1 MTEPVVRSGKDIVR
15 RTIRRNRG
23 DVAVGTVLIC
33 LHQLAETSV
42 AVVIG
47 LLIDQGV
54 APGRVPGIIGAV
66 AALALVF
73 LIITV
78 SYQAGMR
85 RLNVALQNEAH
96 HLRMEV
102 SDKALSP
109 QGMRTALSR
118 GELLT
123 VSSTDAEQAA
133 WFLDLFP
140 RAIAALA
147 AITATAVALILV
159 DLTLGAV
166 ILVATPVFFVLA
178 RLAAPLI
185 TARTVRQQSRVAQA
199 TALAGDLISG
209 LRSIKGIG
217 GEAAAFRRYGS
228 ASSLALSAALS
239 TNRSMAVQRGLTVT
253 MSGLAAAAIA
263 STAGW
268 YALTGRITAGE
279 LVTVVGLAQFII
291 EPLTTLS
298 GLPATAAKARG
309 SAERVAEVLTAAALL
324 PGGSASVTGQ
334 PSLRLDAVHH
344 GPLTGLDLEAH
355 SAEITAVYAHDS
367 ADGAALAAILSGRTA
382 PDTYQGIVKICG
394 IEPSSATPDAL
405 RQHHIAEPHEANLF
419 SGSIRSNITADAE
432 TVDEMR
438 LTEALRASAADQVV
452 ALFPEGLGHRV
463 TDRGRN
469 LSGGQR
475 QRLALARALYSD
487 APVLVLHEPSTA
499 VDSITE
505 QRMADGIRELR
516 ATDDLARHV
525 TVVITGS
532 PALLAMADRVIVL
545 RNGRATTAGRHQDLL
560 KRDPQYAAAVTR

>member
-1 MTEPVVRSGKDIVR
+1 MTEPAVRSGKDIVR

-23 DVAVGTVLIC
+23 DVVVGTVLIC
-33 LHQLAETSV
+33 LYQLAETSV

-47 LLIDQGV
+47 LLIDRGV

-66 AALALVF
+66 ATLALVF

-109 QGMRTALSR
+109 QGMRTNLSR

-147 AITATAVALILV
+147 AITATAIALILV
-159 DLTLGAV
+159 DLTLGVV

-178 RLAAPLI
+178 RLAAPFI

-217 GEAAAFRRYGS
+217 GEAAAFRRYRS
-228 ASSLALSAALS
+228 ASRLALSAALS

-344 GPLTGLDLEAH
+344 GPLAGLDLEAH

-367 ADGAALAAILSGRTA
+367 ADAAALAAILSGRTA
-382 PDTYQGIVKICG
+382 PDAYHGIVKICG
-394 IEPSSATPDAL
+394 IEPSSAAPDAL
-405 RQHHIAEPHEANLF
+405 RHHHIAEPHEANLF
-419 SGSIRSNITADAE
+419 SGSIRSNITAEAE
-432 TVDEMR
+432 TVDER
-438 LTEALRASAADQVV
+438 RFAEALRASAADQVV
-452 ALFPEGLGHRV
+452 ALFPDGLGHRV

-499 VDSITE
+499 VDSVTE

-516 ATDDLARHV
+516 ATEDLARHV

-545 RNGRATTAGRHQDLL
+545 RNGRAATAGRHQDLL
-560 KRDPQYAAAVTR
+560 ERDSQYAAAVTR